1 MYKLSICFVAALI
14 LLGSCHKLDADDI
27 LHTDTY
33 GNVISRGNES
43 NDWKPAT
50 VVGNADR
57 LDYVRIMQMSVD
69 QDVEAHG
76 YRPFLIKKNCTTIPD
91 TLEIYPFANPLH
103 NTQDLMIRLKSSVPI
118 CFFSYSYEGYKKYDG
133 GGGAIGW
140 MTQNWTEGKKQID
153 LSLAGSVLLPTGSMK
168 LNVYVVT
175 VDSCA
180 YTASG
185 SVLVN

>member
-1 MYKLSICFVAALI
+1 MYKLSIFFVAAVI
-14 LLGSCHKLDADDI
+14 LLSSCHKLDADDI

-33 GNVISRGNES
+33 GNVISRGSES

-50 VVGNADR
+50 VLGNTVLMEDIVAIQR
-57 LDYVRIMQMSVD
+57 YLDYASSTN
-69 QDVEAHG
+69 G
-76 YRPFLIKKNCTTIPD
+76 YQSFLIKKNCTTLSD

-118 CFFSYSYEGYKKYDG
+118 CFFSYSYEGYKQYDG
-133 GGGAIGW
+133 GGAASGW
-140 MTQNWTEGKKQID
+140 MTHNWREGKKQID
-153 LSLAGSVLLPTGSMK
+153 LSLAGSLLLPTGSMK
-168 LNVYVVT
+168 LTVTVIT